1 MPIGAAL
8 KGKLMREMKAKVNSQ
23 RTRSASSATP
33 VAARASTSSTP
44 RPTGTR
50 KMFLGKLMED
60 AQNRVFKKKP
70 EESVGMKKGGAVKP
84 AKKTTAA
91 APAKKAPAKKATVA
105 PAKKSAKAKAPA
117 TRKYNMGGPVTP
129 GSSMAPQPAKASMPA
144 RQVGAIGS
152 APTAQNNAVTNART
166 PVPPSPANM
175 AGLANAQNNAV
186 TNARTPVP
194 PTLSRTTVPPSGGI
208 QQTPMNQQMLANFN
222 AIAARGANPQISPA
236 DQARFAQISRMQQMQ
251 RQAQQGQPGQLG
263 GPSTPAPSNAPMS
276 QSDSR
281 ARLAAMARLAAAR
294 KSR

>member
-1 MPIGAAL
+1 MSIGAAL

-50 KMFLGKLMED
+50 KMFLGKLLED

-84 AKKTTAA
+84 T
-91 APAKKAPAKKATVA
+91 KKAPAKKATVA

-144 RQVGAIGS
+144 RQVGAMGS
-152 APTAQNNAVTNART
+152 APTAQNNAVTK
-166 PVPPSPANM
+166 
-175 AGLANAQNNAV
+175 
-186 TNARTPVP
+186 ARTPVP
-194 PTLSRTTVPPSGGI
+194 PTLSRPTVPPSGGI

-294 KSR
+294 QGR

>member
-166 PVPPSPANM
+166 PVPP
-175 AGLANAQNNAV
+175 
-186 TNARTPVP
+186 
-194 PTLSRTTVPPSGGI
+194 TLSRTPVPPSGGI

>member
-84 AKKTTAA
+84 AKKTAA

-129 GSSMAPQPAKASMPA
+129 GSSMAPQPSKASMPA

-166 PVPPSPANM
+166 PVPP
-175 AGLANAQNNAV
+175 
-186 TNARTPVP
+186 
-194 PTLSRTTVPPSGGI
+194 TLSRTPVPPSGGI
-208 QQTPMNQQMLANFN
+208 QQTPMNPQALANLN
-222 AIAARGANPQISPA
+222 ALAARGANPQISPA